1 MKLFVAKL
9 NRETTEAD
17 LTANFN
23 QFGGVVSVKVVSD
36 RDTGQSKCFGF
47 IEMDSAEAGE
57 AAIAG
62 QNGQEFMGFSMVV
75 KEAEEKPRST
85 RPSYGGHGGGRSHEN
100 SSSQDN
106 SARGNSS
113 TNSKVSADN
122 NSNQSRPSNFPSST
136 NKKRTNSKKGKG
148 GPDKYA
154 DGPKTTTHSKRPKS
168 NRNQWLDDLD
178 DY

>member
-36 RDTGQSKCFGF
+36 RDSGQSKCFGF

-62 QNGQEFMGFSMVV
+62 QNGQEFMGFRMVV

-85 RPSYGGHGGGRSHEN
+85 RPSYGGHGGGRSDEN
-100 SSSQDN
+100 SS
-106 SARGNSS
+106 RENSS
-113 TNSKVSADN
+113 NNSNVSADN
-122 NSNQSRPSNFPSST
+122 KSNQNRPSNFTSST
-136 NKKRTNSKKGKG
+136 NKKRTHSKKSKG

-168 NRNQWLDDLD
+168 NRNQWLDDID

>member
-36 RDTGQSKCFGF
+36 RDSGQSKCFGF

-62 QNGQEFMGFSMVV
+62 QNGQEFMGFRMVV

-85 RPSYGGHGGGRSHEN
+85 RPSSYGGHGGGRSDEN
-100 SSSQDN
+100 SS
-106 SARGNSS
+106 RENSS
-113 TNSKVSADN
+113 NNSNVSADN
-122 NSNQSRPSNFPSST
+122 KSNQNRPSNFPSST
-136 NKKRTNSKKGKG
+136 NKKRTHSKKSKG